1 MRNSHVEQNAEPTG
15 ANFKWFASVGMR
27 DELGYMGKKPCK

>member
-1 MRNSHVEQNAEPTG
+1 MPGTNMMVSHMEQNAEPTG

-27 DELGYMGKKPCK
+27 DELG